1 MNLKKRLI
9 TGMATAAIGLSLIS
23 GGTYAYFND
32 TEETNNTFANGVLD
46 LGINKESIIKIE
58 NLVPGDTMNGNF
70 ELTNDGTVDMKEV
83 TLRTDYEVIDKNESN
98 NGDDLGDHI
107 QVRYLYKVNGKETV
121 VFQKMLSELKD
132 NPVQVLKEFPTES
145 KGEKFTVRFKF
156 IDDGGNQNHF
166 QGDELKLKWE
176 FEGVQRDGKPNF
188 SN

>member
-1 MNLKKRLI
+1 
-9 TGMATAAIGLSLIS
+9 MATAAIGLSLIS

-46 LGINKESIIKIE
+46 LGINKASIIKIE
-58 NLVPGDTMNGNF
+58 NLVPGDTINGNF
-70 ELTNDGTVDMKEV
+70 ELTNDGTVDMKAV
-83 TLRTDYEVIDKNESN
+83 VLHTDYEVIDKNKPN

-107 QVRYLYKVNGKETV
+107 QVRYLQKVKGKETLV
-121 VFQKMLSELKD
+121 YQQTLSELKK
-132 NPVQVLKEFPTES
+132 NPTKVLEEFPAES
-145 KGEKFTVRFKF
+145 KPEKFTVRFKF
-156 IDDGGNQNHF
+156 IDDDGNQNHF